1 MRERVYLYLALVL
14 IVRIHHFMKQLLS
27 RYTHKP
33 FVLNLH
39 ESQAWL
45 REFMHALFDF
55 SFSEVVTIKMLP
67 LFYGLG
73 IIATG
78 SAALFVALETMTHS
92 FWKGLLFLFTITPLG
107 FIAGVAA
114 LRVTL
119 EFVSAVFRLQSYMIR
134 MNGSMKRLE
143 EQMTKSSQHIGN
155 VDANMTVLSQTI
167 VNLDRNME
175 TVRDVLGEIEIL
187 AEKIPFVNKTKRSQR
202 ARYWAESGLEETPP
216 QKSRTFAATVE
227 EK

>member
-1 MRERVYLYLALVL
+1 
-14 IVRIHHFMKQLLS
+14 MKQILS
-27 RYTHKP
+27 RYAQKP
-33 FVLNLH
+33 FFLNLQG
-39 ESQAWL
+39 SQAWL
-45 REFMHALFDF
+45 RGFVHALFDF

-67 LFYGLG
+67 ILYGLG

-78 SAALFVALETMTHS
+78 SAVLFVALETMTHS

-107 FIAGVAA
+107 FIAGIAA

-202 ARYWAESGLEETPP
+202 ARYWAESGLEEAPLV
-216 QKSRTFAATVE
+216 KSRPFKTTVE